1 MDMTE
6 HNIED
11 LKESDIL
18 INKVIEVKPIV
29 RGNAY
34 ISEDKDGSSIYT
46 GAEVTANL
54 PRSKATG
61 QLIPIL
67 TEAEQRFF
75 EKKLNKKTGDLDFYN
90 TNSEFWV
97 NFRYKLTKEGV
108 KLKLSD
114 PLDNL
119 KWRILKV
126 MPDIAP
132 SWAERFD
139 NGSYRFALLEQ
150 GYEVAEINKKANK
163 TKRAWV
169 AFGKIS
175 NSVESMTDVLEV
187 YGKNVPKGA
196 KSDWLEAELT
206 KMIDDDKKQSGREF
220 SPLDEFLT
228 IVEDKDFEIRVLI
241 SKAVQVGALT
251 RSGKNGYKL
260 SGVEE
265 SEDNTA
271 DNISEMIDFLKDPK
285 NQPKKLKIK
294 SQIEASK

>member
-1 MDMTE
+1 MST
-6 HNIED
+6 ED

-18 INKVIEVKPIV
+18 IDKVIEVKPIV

-61 QLIPIL
+61 QLVPIL

-75 EKKLNKKTGDLDFYN
+75 EKKLNKKAGDLDFYKTDN
-90 TNSEFWV
+90 EFWV
-97 NFRYKLTKEGV
+97 NFRYRLTKEGV

-132 SWAERFD
+132 SWAQRFD
-139 NGSYRFALLEQ
+139 SGSYKFALLEQ

-175 NSVESMTDVLEV
+175 SSVESMTDVLEV

-206 KMIDDDKKQSGREF
+206 KMIEDDKKVAGKEF
-220 SPLDEFLT
+220 SPLDEFLI
-228 IVEDKDFEIRVLI
+228 IVEDKDFEVRVLI
-241 SKAVQVGALT
+241 TKAVQVGALV
-251 RSGKNGYKL
+251 RSGRNGYKL

-271 DNISEMIDFLKDPK
+271 DNITEMIDFLKNPK
-285 NQPKKLKIK
+285 NQPIKLKIK